1 MIGKLVQAAR
11 GEAAKTAN
19 CGEHLAKTVDKVYE
33 LGVGI
38 PALTPRRITGCGRR
52 GACVYPPA

>member
-1 MIGKLVQAAR
+1 MIGKQAQAAR

-19 CGEHLAKTVDKVYE
+19 CGGHLAKTVDKVSE

-38 PALTPRRITGCGRR
+38 PALTPGRTTGCGCR
-52 GACVYPPA
+52 GTCVYLPA